1 MKVSVEEVEQAIK
14 DADIKDPVIL
24 MEAARSY
31 DLSSEY
37 IEELTQH
44 PDVSVANAAKETL
57 KNR

>member
-1 MKVSVEEVEQAIK
+1 MS
-14 DADIKDPVIL
+14 
-24 MEAARSY
+24 AAESWEI
-31 DLSSEY
+31 STEF